1 MGPQST
7 PMARLAAS
15 GAEGVVCAVSE
26 ATSVKELELDLIVAT
41 PGIRPAGS
49 EPTDQRRV
57 ATPGEAFR
65 SRGGPA
71 RRRPPDH
78 GCDRSD

>member
-1 MGPQST
+1 M
-7 PMARLAAS
+7 
-15 GAEGVVCAVSE
+15 SE

-41 PGIRPAGS
+41 QASDPPDRNRPTSDG
-49 EPTDQRRV
+49 V
-57 ATPGEAFR
+57 ATPGEALEQGR
-65 SRGGPA
+65 GPA